1 MQVINFDTEHF
12 KNTVIG
18 NVGESTFQEG
28 EIREIIILQIMK
40 RIKEKS
46 SGGGGG
52 GSGIGDK
59 IGGEKRIQEK
69 EKYWSS
75 GLETN

>member
-28 EIREIIILQIMK
+28 EIREIIKIQIMNRIRENK
-40 RIKEKS
+40 REKVR
-46 SGGGGG
+46 GQQ
-52 GSGIGDK
+52 DK
-59 IGGEKRIQEK
+59 GEERRGE
-69 EKYWSS
+69 EN
-75 GLETN
+75 GR